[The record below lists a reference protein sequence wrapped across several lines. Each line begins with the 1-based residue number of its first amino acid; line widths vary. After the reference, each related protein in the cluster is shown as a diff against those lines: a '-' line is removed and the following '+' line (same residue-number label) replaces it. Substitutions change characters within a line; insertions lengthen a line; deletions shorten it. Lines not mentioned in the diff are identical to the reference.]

1 MPFRPIFRQRPPA
14 SSLKGDLSGAF
25 LAAIIALPM
34 ALAFGVQSGLGPEAG
49 LYTAVILAIVAGIW
63 GGTRTL
69 ISDPTG
75 PMTVVAATVVTMGL
89 SQSGN
94 DLQNAMPLIIA
105 TFLLAGL
112 FELLFGIFDFGRFV
126 KFMPYPVLSGFMAGI
141 GLIIIA
147 AQIFPILGL
156 DNPGG
161 FLTILISLGGVEAVN
176 YQAIGLGGLAVAI
189 VYLFPKITRQI
200 PSILVSLVSCT
211 LIAVFLKL
219 EVPVIGEIPKKLP
232 DLQLGRLL
240 ELKLEDLQ
248 YIITPAVML
257 GGLGVIDSLLTSV
270 VADNLTK
277 TKHNSRWTI
286 IGQGVGNLLTAA
298 FGGLPGAGATMGTVT
313 NINAGAQTK
322 RSGIL
327 KGILLLVIVVTT
339 ADYVRYIPMSVL
351 GGILITVGV
360 SIIDTKGIKML
371 FRIPKSDAATWA
383 IVLLVTLFDNLL
395 NAVAIGFVASAIF
408 FISKLSQ
415 HLTSAQESKTLQEF
429 MGESQDLPES
439 LAEQVYVQSFDGP
452 MFFGFAN
459 RYREHCHEIRG
470 VQAVII
476 RMERVPFM
484 DQSGMVTLE
493 DVITDWQNRGIAVY
507 ITGANHLIK
516 ESFARVEL
524 LPDVIGQDRFFDR
537 FKDCVE
543 ALKSKVS
550 NNQNVN
556 HQS

>member
-1 MPFRPIFRQRPPA
+1 MPFKPIFRKRTPA
-14 SSLKGDLSGAF
+14 PSIKGDLTGAF

-49 LYTAVILAIVAGIW
+49 LYTAIILAIVAGIL
-63 GGTRTL
+63 GGTNTL

-75 PMTVVAATVVTMGL
+75 PMTVVAATVVTTGL
-89 SQSGN
+89 AQSGG
-94 DLQNAMPLIIA
+94 DLNNAIPLIIA
-105 TFLLAGL
+105 TFMLAALL
-112 FELLFGIFDFGRFV
+112 ELLFGIFDFGRFV

-161 FLTILISLGGVEAVN
+161 FLTIFTSLGGVEEVNIQAV
-176 YQAIGLGGLAVAI
+176 GLGVLSVAI
-189 VYLFPKITRQI
+189 VYLFPKLTRRV
-200 PSILVSLVSCT
+200 PSILVSLIVCT
-211 LIAVFLKL
+211 ALAFGLNL
-219 EVPVIGEIPKKLP
+219 DVPVIGEIPTQLP
-232 DLQLGRLL
+232 ALQLNRLL
-240 ELKLEDLQ
+240 ELEVGDLQ

-286 IGQGVGNLLTAA
+286 IGQGAGNFLSAA

-322 RSGIL
+322 RSGLL
-327 KGILLLVIVVTT
+327 KGVILLLIVLTT
-339 ADYVRYIPMSVL
+339 ADYVRFIPMSVL
-351 GGILITVGV
+351 GGILVTVGA
-360 SIIDTKGIKML
+360 SIIDTKGIKMF

-395 NAVAIGFVASAIF
+395 NAVAIGFVASSIF
-408 FISKLSQ
+408 FMNKMSRS
-415 HLTSAQESKTLQEF
+415 LTSSQESKTLQDF
-429 MGESQDLPES
+429 MGESDAVPEEI
-439 LAEQVYVQSFDGP
+439 AERIYVQSFDGP

-459 RYREHCHEIRG
+459 RYREHCHDIKG
-470 VQAVII
+470 VDAVII

-493 DVITDWQNRGIAVY
+493 DVITDWQKRGITVY
-507 ITGANHLIK
+507 ITGANDLIK
-516 ESFARVEL
+516 ESFARVQL
-524 LPDVIGQDRFFDR
+524 LPDVLGEDQFFDN
-537 FKDCVE
+537 FQACVN
-543 ALKSKVS
+543 ALKAEITLS
-550 NNQNVN
+550 
-556 HQS
+556 

>member
-1 MPFRPIFRQRPPA
+1 MPFRPKFRKRPPA
-14 SSLKGDLSGAF
+14 PSLKGDLSGAF

-49 LYTAVILAIVAGIW
+49 LYTAIILAIVAGVF
-63 GGTRTL
+63 GGTNTL

-75 PMTVVAATVVTMGL
+75 PMTVVAATVVTTGL
-89 SQSGN
+89 AQSGG
-94 DLQNAMPLIIA
+94 DLSNAVPLIIA
-105 TFLLAGL
+105 TFLLAAL
-112 FELLFGIFDFGRFV
+112 LELLFGIFDFGRFV
-126 KFMPYPVLSGFMAGI
+126 KFMPYSVLSGFMAGI

-147 AQIFPILGL
+147 AQIFLILGL

-161 FLTILISLGGVEAVN
+161 FLTILTSLGGVEMVST
-176 YQAIGLGGLAVAI
+176 QAIGLGLLSIAI
-189 VYLFPKITRQI
+189 VYLFPKLTRRV
-200 PSILVSLVSCT
+200 PSILVSLIACT
-211 LIAVFLKL
+211 VLALVLNL
-219 EVPVIGEIPKKLP
+219 DVPVIGEIPTQLP
-232 DLQLGRLL
+232 ALQLNRLL
-240 ELKLEDLQ
+240 ELEVGDLQ

-286 IGQGVGNLLTAA
+286 IGQGAGNFLSAA

-322 RSGIL
+322 RSGLL
-327 KGILLLVIVVTT
+327 KGVILLLIVLTT

-351 GGILITVGV
+351 GGILVTVGA
-360 SIIDTKGIKML
+360 SIIDTKGIKMF

-395 NAVAIGFVASAIF
+395 NAVAIGFVASSIF
-408 FISKLSQ
+408 FINKMSRS
-415 HLTSAQESKTLQEF
+415 LTSSQESKTLQDF
-429 MGESQDLPES
+429 MGESQAIPEE
-439 LAEQVYVQSFDGP
+439 LAERIHVQSFDGP

-459 RYREHCHEIRG
+459 RYREHCHDIKG
-470 VQAVII
+470 VDAVII

-493 DVITDWQNRGIAVY
+493 DVITDWQKRGITVY
-507 ITGANHLIK
+507 ITGANDLIK
-516 ESFARVEL
+516 ESFARVQL
-524 LPDVIGQDRFFDR
+524 LPDVLEEDQFFNS
-537 FKDCVE
+537 FQECVNT
-543 ALKSKVS
+543 LKAEMTLS
-550 NNQNVN
+550 
-556 HQS
+556 

>member
-1 MPFRPIFRQRPPA
+1 
-14 SSLKGDLSGAF
+14 
-25 LAAIIALPM
+25 
-34 ALAFGVQSGLGPEAG
+34 
-49 LYTAVILAIVAGIW
+49 
-63 GGTRTL
+63 
-69 ISDPTG
+69 
-75 PMTVVAATVVTMGL
+75 
-89 SQSGN
+89 
-94 DLQNAMPLIIA
+94 
-105 TFLLAGL
+105 
-112 FELLFGIFDFGRFV
+112 
-126 KFMPYPVLSGFMAGI
+126 
-141 GLIIIA
+141 
-147 AQIFPILGL
+147 
-156 DNPGG
+156 
-161 FLTILISLGGVEAVN
+161 
-176 YQAIGLGGLAVAI
+176 
-189 VYLFPKITRQI
+189 
-200 PSILVSLVSCT
+200 
-211 LIAVFLKL
+211 
-219 EVPVIGEIPKKLP
+219 
-232 DLQLGRLL
+232 
-240 ELKLEDLQ
+240 
-248 YIITPAVML
+248 
-257 GGLGVIDSLLTSV
+257 
-270 VADNLTK
+270 
-277 TKHNSRWTI
+277 
-286 IGQGVGNLLTAA
+286 
-298 FGGLPGAGATMGTVT
+298 
-313 NINAGAQTK
+313 
-322 RSGIL
+322 
-327 KGILLLVIVVTT
+327 
-339 ADYVRYIPMSVL
+339 MSVL

>member
-1 MPFRPIFRQRPPA
+1 MPFRPIFRKEPPA
-14 SSLKGDLSGAF
+14 STFKGDLSGAF

-49 LYTAVILAIVAGIW
+49 LYTAIILAIVAGIW
-63 GGTRTL
+63 GGTKTL

-75 PMTVVAATVVTMGL
+75 PMTVVAATVVTTGL
-89 SQSGN
+89 AQSGG
-94 DLQNAMPLIIA
+94 DMHNALPLILA
-105 TFLLAGL
+105 TFLLAAVL
-112 FELLFGIFDFGRFV
+112 ELLFGVFDFGRFV

-141 GLIIIA
+141 GCIIIA

-161 FLTILISLGGVEAVN
+161 FLTILISLGGVESIN
-176 YQAIGLGGLAVAI
+176 YYAAGLGALSVAL
-189 VYLFPKITRQI
+189 VYLFPKITRQV
-200 PSILVSLVSCT
+200 PSILLSLVLCT
-211 LIAVFLKL
+211 LIAVFFELD
-219 EVPVIGEIPKKLP
+219 VPVIGNIPKKLP
-232 DLQLGRLL
+232 ALQLHRLL
-240 ELKLEDLQ
+240 ELEISDLQ

-277 TKHNSRWTI
+277 TKHNSRMTV
-286 IGQGVGNLLTAA
+286 IGQGAGNFLAAA

-327 KGILLLVIVVTT
+327 KGVILLLIVATT

-351 GGILITVGV
+351 GGILITVGA

-371 FRIPKSDAATWA
+371 FRIPKSDAATWT

-395 NAVAIGFVASAIF
+395 NAVAIGFVASSLF
-408 FISKLSQ
+408 FINKMSRS
-415 HLTSAQESKTLQEF
+415 LTSSQESRTLQDF
-429 MGESQDLPES
+429 MGESQSIPAE

-470 VQAVII
+470 VRAVII

-493 DVITDWQNRGIAVY
+493 DVITDWQKRGIAVY
-507 ITGANHLIK
+507 ITGANDLIR
-516 ESFARVEL
+516 ESFAKVQL
-524 LPDVIGQDRFFDR
+524 LPGVIGPDRFFNS
-537 FKDCVE
+537 FQACVDE
-543 ALKSKVS
+543 LKAKAE
-550 NNQNVN
+550 QD
-556 HQS
+556 

>member
-1 MPFRPIFRQRPPA
+1 MPFRPKFRKRPPA
-14 SSLKGDLSGAF
+14 PSLKGDLSGAF

-49 LYTAVILAIVAGIW
+49 LYTAIILAIVAGVF
-63 GGTRTL
+63 GGTNTL

-75 PMTVVAATVVTMGL
+75 PMTVVAATVVTTGL
-89 SQSGN
+89 AQSGG
-94 DLQNAMPLIIA
+94 DLSNAVPLIIA
-105 TFLLAGL
+105 TFLLAAL
-112 FELLFGIFDFGRFV
+112 LELLFGIFDFGRFV

-161 FLTILISLGGVEAVN
+161 FLTILTSLGGVEMVST
-176 YQAIGLGGLAVAI
+176 QAIGLGLLSIAI
-189 VYLFPKITRQI
+189 VYLFPKLTRRV
-200 PSILVSLVSCT
+200 PSILVSLIACT
-211 LIAVFLKL
+211 VLALVLNL
-219 EVPVIGEIPKKLP
+219 DVPVIGEIPTQLP
-232 DLQLGRLL
+232 ALQLNRLL
-240 ELKLEDLQ
+240 ELEVGDLQ

-286 IGQGVGNLLTAA
+286 IGQGAGNFLSAA

-322 RSGIL
+322 RSGLL
-327 KGILLLVIVVTT
+327 KGVILLLIVLTT

-351 GGILITVGV
+351 GGILVTVGA
-360 SIIDTKGIKML
+360 SIIDTKGIKMF

-395 NAVAIGFVASAIF
+395 NAVAIGFVASSIF
-408 FISKLSQ
+408 FINKMSRS
-415 HLTSAQESKTLQEF
+415 LTSSQESKTLQDF
-429 MGESQDLPES
+429 MGESQAIPEE
-439 LAEQVYVQSFDGP
+439 LAERIHVQSFDGP

-459 RYREHCHEIRG
+459 RYREHCHDIKG
-470 VQAVII
+470 VDAVII

-493 DVITDWQNRGIAVY
+493 DVITDWQKRGITVY
-507 ITGANHLIK
+507 ITGANDLIK
-516 ESFARVEL
+516 ESFARVQL
-524 LPDVIGQDRFFDR
+524 LPDVLEEDQFFNS
-537 FKDCVE
+537 FQECVNT
-543 ALKSKVS
+543 LKAEMTLS
-550 NNQNVN
+550 
-556 HQS
+556 

>member
-1 MPFRPIFRQRPPA
+1 MPFRPVFRKKPPA

-49 LYTAVILAIVAGIW
+49 LYTAIILAIVAGIW
-63 GGTRTL
+63 GGTKTL

-75 PMTVVAATVVTMGL
+75 PMTVVAATVVTTGL
-89 SQSGN
+89 AQSGG
-94 DLQNAMPLIIA
+94 DMQNALPLILA
-105 TFLLAGL
+105 TFLLASL
-112 FELLFGIFDFGRFV
+112 LELLFGIFDFGRFV

-161 FLTILISLGGVEAVN
+161 FLTILTSLGGIETINLEAL
-176 YQAIGLGGLAVAI
+176 GLGVLSVAL
-189 VYLFPKITRQI
+189 VYIFPKLTRRI
-200 PSILVSLVSCT
+200 PSILVSLVLCT
-211 LIAVFLKL
+211 LIAVFLNL
-219 EVPVIGEIPKKLP
+219 EVPVIGEIPRKLP
-232 DLQLGRLL
+232 TLQVGRLL
-240 ELKLEDLQ
+240 ELEFTDLQ
-248 YIITPAVML
+248 YIITPAIML

-277 TKHNSRWTI
+277 TKHSSRWTI
-286 IGQGVGNLLTAA
+286 IGQGAGNFITAA
-298 FGGLPGAGATMGTVT
+298 LGGLPGAGATMGTVT

-327 KGILLLVIVVTT
+327 KGVLLLLIVVTT
-339 ADYVRYIPMSVL
+339 AGYVRYIPMSVL
-351 GGILITVGV
+351 GGILITVGM

-371 FRIPKSDAATWA
+371 LRVPKSDAATWA
-383 IVLLVTLFDNLL
+383 IVLVVTLFDNLL
-395 NAVAIGFVASAIF
+395 NAVAIGFVASAVF
-408 FISKLSQ
+408 FINKMSGYLS
-415 HLTSAQESKTLQEF
+415 SAQESKTLQDF
-429 MGESQDLPES
+429 MGESQALPEA

-459 RYREHCHEIRG
+459 RYREHCHEITG
-470 VQAVII
+470 VKAVII

-507 ITGANHLIK
+507 ITGANKLIK
-516 ESFARVEL
+516 ASFARVQL
-524 LPDVIGQDRFFDR
+524 LPDVLGHDHFFDSFR
-537 FKDCVE
+537 KCVE
-543 ALKSKVS
+543 AIKVK
-550 NNQNVN
+550 VTAV
-556 HQS
+556 

>member
-1 MPFRPIFRQRPPA
+1 MPFRPKFRKRPPA
-14 SSLKGDLSGAF
+14 PSLKGDLSGAF

-49 LYTAVILAIVAGIW
+49 LYTAIILAIVAGVF
-63 GGTRTL
+63 GGTNTL

-75 PMTVVAATVVTMGL
+75 PMTVVAATVVTTGL
-89 SQSGN
+89 AQSGG
-94 DLQNAMPLIIA
+94 DLSNAVPLIIA
-105 TFLLAGL
+105 TFLLAAL
-112 FELLFGIFDFGRFV
+112 LELLFGIFDFGRFV
-126 KFMPYPVLSGFMAGI
+126 KFMPYSVLSGFMAGI

-147 AQIFPILGL
+147 AQIFLILGL

-161 FLTILISLGGVEAVN
+161 FLTILTSLGGVEMVST
-176 YQAIGLGGLAVAI
+176 QAIGLGLLSIAI
-189 VYLFPKITRQI
+189 VYLFPKLTRRV
-200 PSILVSLVSCT
+200 PSILVSLIACT
-211 LIAVFLKL
+211 VLALVLNL
-219 EVPVIGEIPKKLP
+219 DVPVIGEIPTQLP
-232 DLQLGRLL
+232 ALQLNRLL
-240 ELKLEDLQ
+240 ELEVGDLQ

-286 IGQGVGNLLTAA
+286 IGQGAGNFLSAA

-322 RSGIL
+322 RSGLL
-327 KGILLLVIVVTT
+327 KGVILLLIVLTT

-351 GGILITVGV
+351 GGILVTVGA
-360 SIIDTKGIKML
+360 SIIDTKGIKMF

-395 NAVAIGFVASAIF
+395 NAVAIGFVASSIF
-408 FISKLSQ
+408 FINKMSRS
-415 HLTSAQESKTLQEF
+415 LTSSQESKTLQDF
-429 MGESQDLPES
+429 MGESQAIPEE
-439 LAEQVYVQSFDGP
+439 LAERIHVQSFDGP

-459 RYREHCHEIRG
+459 RYREHCHDIKG
-470 VQAVII
+470 VDAVII

-493 DVITDWQNRGIAVY
+493 DVITDWQKRGITVY
-507 ITGANHLIK
+507 ITGANDLIK
-516 ESFARVEL
+516 ESFTRVQL
-524 LPDVIGQDRFFDR
+524 LPDVLEEDQFFNS
-537 FKDCVE
+537 FQECVNT
-543 ALKSKVS
+543 LKAEMTLS
-550 NNQNVN
+550 
-556 HQS
+556 